1 LHIPDIFRN
10 FAAKEIHMMGNNDY
24 IRFDWAIK
32 RILRDKANF
41 GVLEG
46 LMTVL
51 LGQPVKIVEILE
63 SESNQDSRE
72 DKYNRVDVKARMS
85 DGEIVIVEVQLG
97 RERHFMQR
105 ILFGVSKAVT
115 EQLQVRKDYDN
126 IRKVYSISVLY
137 FDLGSG
143 DDYVY
148 HGKTTFRG
156 MNNPDSV
163 LQFTPR
169 EEAIVRDDDKRPMS
183 PDAVYPEYFL
193 LRVNQF
199 NAVAKTPIEEWFEYL
214 KDGIIKPDTVTPG
227 LQEAREKLDYM
238 KMTPQERHA
247 YEDYMVSVRA
257 AKDVYDTAV
266 ADGEAKGL
274 AKGLAEGLAEGL
286 AKGLAEGLAEGEA
299 KGLAKGLA
307 EGEAKGRENTL
318 RDNARKMKKKGF
330 AAEDIAD
337 ITGLSIDDIE
347 QL

>member
-1 LHIPDIFRN
+1 
-10 FAAKEIHMMGNNDY
+10 MGNNDY

-32 RILRDKANF
+32 RILRDKANS

-72 DKYNRVDVKARMS
+72 DKYNRVDVKAKMS
-85 DGEIVIVEVQLG
+85 NGEIVIVEVQLG

-115 EQLQVRKDYDN
+115 EQLKIKQDYEN
-126 IRKVYSISVLY
+126 IRKVYSINVLY

-148 HGKTTFRG
+148 HGKTTFKG

-169 EEAIVRDDDKRPMS
+169 EEAIVKDDAKRPVS
-183 PDAVYPEYFL
+183 PDEVYPEYFL

-214 KDGIIKPDTVTPG
+214 KDGIIKPDTTTPG

-247 YEDYMVSVRA
+247 YEDYMVSVHA

-266 ADGEAKGL
+266 DEGR
-274 AKGLAEGLAEGL
+274 AEGRE
-286 AKGLAEGLAEGEA
+286 E
-299 KGLAKGLA
+299 
-307 EGEAKGRENTL
+307 GREEE
-318 RDNARKMKKKGF
+318 RRENARRMKKKGF

-337 ITGLSIDDIE
+337 ITGLTVEDIE
-347 QL
+347 RL